1 MISYNI
7 FFTPKG
13 GIEDQRII
21 MLAHEFLKR
30 LQTEKKV
37 LGYRILRVTNPASFP
52 ALPQF
57 QAIVD
62 YESQQDL
69 DDSFTFM
76 RQPQKIKEGAHGE
89 LIELVTNFKVSF
101 TVDV

>member
-1 MISYNI
+1 MISYNV
-7 FFTPKG
+7 FFTPRPG
-13 GIEDQRII
+13 VEDQRVIAS
-21 MLAHEFLKR
+21 AHEFLEK
-30 LQTEKKV
+30 LQTEKKIR
-37 LGYRILRVTNPASFP
+37 GYRILRVTNPASFP

-62 YESQQDL
+62 YESQQEL
-69 DDSFTFM
+69 DDSFAFM

-101 TVDV
+101 TIDV